1 MAYCQDSISRPSGL
15 WTFDATGRRLGR
27 LRQMPRQR
35 TQRSGAWTRGV
46 TLMSESMFSEED
58 EPQALRETVE
68 HQRQTIHLMAEVLAE
83 IGFDLEDFLVASS

>member
-1 MAYCQDSISRPSGL
+1 
-15 WTFDATGRRLGR
+15 
-27 LRQMPRQR
+27 
-35 TQRSGAWTRGV
+35 
-46 TLMSESMFSEED
+46 MSESMFSEED